1 MAPFNSL
8 KGAFALKRSSVLWN
22 SVAQKEGQNFSDLA
36 LLSEVNRSSS
46 RKNTKG
52 RKCLRNELFNEA
64 KQFGEFIRL
73 THAGDIALLYLAKR

>member
-1 MAPFNSL
+1 MFALVFSAILMAPFNSL
-8 KGAFALKRSSVLWN
+8 KGAFALKRSSLLWN

-64 KQFGEFIRL
+64 KQLERL
-73 THAGDIALLYLAKR
+73 KSRIN